1 MVAFENVAI
10 SIIFSKLGYFSIE
23 DSFIFFSES
32 QIFIYPLPT
41 EIVSE
46 TPKAPYGC
54 LAVHADMTINIKRF
68 RVLF

>member
-23 DSFIFFSES
+23 DSFIFFSKS

-41 EIVSE
+41 ESVGE
-46 TPKAPYGC
+46 TPKAPFGC
-54 LAVHADMTINIKRF
+54 FAVHADMPIHI
-68 RVLF
+68 